1 MVDVEVV
8 EAVGVRSLSRK
19 HTHGMDGMDGMDADS
34 SRRPLPFAR
43 LFSLFGHRAAL
54 LLMVA
59 PCVSFL
65 IAAVQTIAWSAG
77 TIRARDLILWN
88 EEHANRATAEQ
99 MALLEVPAKFVGNL
113 VFMLLAWQ
121 LHVVN
126 RPGGPYQVLSQQRLP
141 KPLHRWVR
149 NLILLVVV
157 VFVLYLATLAVLA
170 FRRSR
175 TGVVI
180 ADDGVTWPDTLRTIS
195 AILGIGNFPLP
206 LINSCQTFVSI
217 AAVVSELKDIAA
229 LIESCE
235 ESSWGTVVIPAAKRA
250 VRVSQP
256 AFAYWGMTVA
266 ASVVY
271 LSYMFL
277 LFLLRFTV
285 DPSGTYAA
293 TAGIIFVIVVIFL
306 AVGLQIDSAC
316 KTVEKA
322 LSRRA
327 LDKLETSPAAAEPAI
342 ALREVLSKGES
353 WGFKLMGVCLT
364 KVLLVKVVSG
374 ALTLLT
380 VLTKFVDEGELESA
394 SGPVC

>member
-1 MVDVEVV
+1 MER
-8 EAVGVRSLSRK
+8 G
-19 HTHGMDGMDGMDADS
+19 
-34 SRRPLPFAR
+34 
-43 LFSLFGHRAAL
+43 
-54 LLMVA
+54 
-59 PCVSFL
+59 
-65 IAAVQTIAWSAG
+65 
-77 TIRARDLILWN
+77 
-88 EEHANRATAEQ
+88 HANRATAEQ

-180 ADDGVTWPDTLRTIS
+180 ADGVTWPDTLRTIS

-250 VRVSQP
+250 VRVPQP

-293 TAGIIFVIVVIFL
+293 TAGIIFVIVVVFL

-327 LDKLETSPAAAEPAI
+327 LDKLETSPAAAEPAL
-342 ALREVLSKGES
+342 ALREVLCRGGS
-353 WGFKLMGVCLT
+353 WGCKLLGVRVN
-364 KVLLVKVVSG
+364 KKLLLRIAG
-374 ALTLLT
+374 ASITLLT
-380 VLTKFVDEGELESA
+380 LLTKFVDEGEPESGSGRPRGSGSA
-394 SGPVC
+394 SGRERRRRRGSASARGCGNRRGRESALSCCR